1 MISQNQGGDDSD
13 QQNNQDASLAVN
25 PENRGNRKIRAGVR
39 ISVDVGLARVGVAR
53 SDTDGIMAL
62 PVNTFTREVDDFAG
76 VLNLLE
82 LFHVLEIYVGL
93 PLNMDGSEGKAAK
106 GARRWANR
114 LKRMITNKYYGF
126 GPEIRMIDERLTTVT
141 AHQQLTQAGKKM
153 VAHRAVVDQQAAIII
168 LEGALERERNSGQ
181 IPGIALE

>member
-93 PLNMDGSEGKAAK
+93 PLNMDGSEGKLQKVHAA
-106 GARRWANR
+106 GQ
-114 LKRMITNKYYGF
+114 
-126 GPEIRMIDERLTTVT
+126 T
-141 AHQQLTQAGKKM
+141 A
-153 VAHRAVVDQQAAIII
+153 
-168 LEGALERERNSGQ
+168 
-181 IPGIALE
+181 